1 MNLSFDQLLQ
11 LVAAI
16 LGPVGAYY
24 GAMQAIRVEL
34 ARLEEKM
41 IALTARV
48 ESDHD
53 RLEDHLTQPHP
64 HPQCTPNVWSSV
76 GKRG

>member
-24 GAMQAIRVEL
+24 GAMQAIKVEL
-34 ARLEEKM
+34 ARLEEKL
-41 IALTARV
+41 IALSQRFQ
-48 ESDHD
+48 SDHD
-53 RLEDHLTQPHP
+53 RLEDHIDSHK
-64 HPQCTPNVWSSV
+64 
-76 GKRG
+76 G

>member
-24 GAMQAIRVEL
+24 GAMQAIKVEL

-41 IALTARV
+41 IALSARV

-53 RLEDHLTQPHP
+53 KLETHVGDT
-64 HPQCTPNVWSSV
+64 WSHV
-76 GKRG
+76 TKRG